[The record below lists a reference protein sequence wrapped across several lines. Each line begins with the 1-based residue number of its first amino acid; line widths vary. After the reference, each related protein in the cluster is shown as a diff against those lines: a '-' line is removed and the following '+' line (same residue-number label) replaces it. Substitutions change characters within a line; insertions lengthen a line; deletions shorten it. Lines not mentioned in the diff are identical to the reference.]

1 LSQKESNTNFSNLSL
16 GFPVNKYIFV
26 SSGLRPFSDIGYKL
40 DYYDATSLPDTVN
53 ISSTGTGGLS
63 NYYFGAAIKL
73 HKTFSVGVNAKYIF
87 GGLSRNRTADFNNS
101 SIFNIS
107 SVNRTNITGMS
118 YEAGLLFNTNLSENK
133 NISFGLTYQ
142 NNSDLEAKRTLIG
155 TTYELN
161 NSSLIIKDT
170 FQHSTELG
178 AITMPSKL
186 SAGLMYSS
194 NKWLLVANYSSQNWS
209 DYQLEFE
216 EIEEDFLEN
225 STCFSTGLQ
234 YIPDYNS
241 VTKYWKKINY
251 RIGSRMDKSYLNLNG
266 NQISEKA
273 LTLGLGLPVKR
284 SNTFFNIAMEIGEKG
299 TTEDDL
305 IKEQFIRFNFGVT
318 FKGIWFVKRKYD

>member
-1 LSQKESNTNFSNLSL
+1 
-16 GFPVNKYIFV
+16 
-26 SSGLRPFSDIGYKL
+26 
-40 DYYDATSLPDTVN
+40 
-53 ISSTGTGGLS
+53 
-63 NYYFGAAIKL
+63 
-73 HKTFSVGVNAKYIF
+73 
-87 GGLSRNRTADFNNS
+87 
-101 SIFNIS
+101 
-107 SVNRTNITGMS
+107 
-118 YEAGLLFNTNLSENK
+118 
-133 NISFGLTYQ
+133 
-142 NNSDLEAKRTLIG
+142 
-155 TTYELN
+155 
-161 NSSLIIKDT
+161 
-170 FQHSTELG
+170 
-178 AITMPSKL
+178 
-186 SAGLMYSS
+186 MYSS

-234 YIPDYNS
+234 YTPDYNS
-241 VTKYWKKINY
+241 ATKYWKKINY

-273 LTLGLGLPVKR
+273 LSLGLGFPVKR